1 MITSQKVE
9 WITFLT
15 TNITTFGENVYPE
28 FTDRPRNADPFCVVE
43 VIVLSSE
50 PMLTGTMY
58 FGFARLTF
66 VASDPKTLDYTLLDK
81 FGDELE
87 LKYTNFTTLTISG
100 INNVAKVEK
109 YAAEKENLLKREVD
123 IGMSWYK
130 AH

>member
-1 MITSQKVE
+1 MITPQKVE

-28 FTDRPRNADPFCVVE
+28 FTDRDRNAEPFCVVE

-50 PMLTGTMY
+50 PMITGTMY

-66 VASDPKTLDYTLLDK
+66 VASDPKMLDHTLIDK

-87 LKYTNFTTLTISG
+87 LKYQNFVQLTVTG
-100 INNVAKVEK
+100 INNVSKVEK
-109 YAAEKENLLKREVD
+109 YTPEKENLLKREVD
-123 IGMSWYK
+123 VGMSWYK